1 MPDIMFDVIQ
11 NLEFLDRFFIKIYN
25 TKCDVNPSN
34 MGPSFHA
41 QAIRQNR
48 RTYTTR
54 LKDAFRE
61 LREC

>member
-1 MPDIMFDVIQ
+1 MFDVIQ

-25 TKCDVNPSN
+25 TKFDVNPSN

-41 QAIRQNR
+41 RAIREDG
-48 RTYTTR
+48 RTYTAR

-61 LREC
+61 LREW